1 MPTVRQCEVPPE
13 VWAKLQAAAGFAPT
27 TYAVLHRPGRS
38 GKWVEL
44 GRAPT
49 LLKALAFVEGK
60 GGFWLHE
67 IREEAALFTNPP
79 QLSGSGENARK
90 GLPIASDAISVV

>member
-1 MPTVRQCEVPPE
+1 MTPPTR
-13 VWAKLQAAAGFAPT
+13 
-27 TYAVLHRPGRS
+27 YAVLHRPGRS

-44 GRAPT
+44 GRAAT
-49 LLKALAFVEGK
+49 LLKALAFVEGR

-79 QLSGSGENARK
+79 QLYESGGNARK
-90 GLPIASDAISVV
+90 GHAIASNAISVV